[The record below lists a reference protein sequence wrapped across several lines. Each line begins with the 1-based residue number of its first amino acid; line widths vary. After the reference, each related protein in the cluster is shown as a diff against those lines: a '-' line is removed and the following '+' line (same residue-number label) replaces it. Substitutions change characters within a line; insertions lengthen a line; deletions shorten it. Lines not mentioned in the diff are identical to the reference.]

1 MRTPARRGTVVF
13 AVLVVITLGALAAA
27 TVLVS
32 ADASIAEAEVTVSR
46 AQSRAL
52 AWSGVQVV
60 MAELASQRDGLLDGR
75 APRVT
80 EEWELFTDE
89 AGRRWMVRLIDLGG
103 PGGVGVVPIVS
114 ESGKLDLNTATESML
129 ALLPGVGEALAKRI
143 VEARA
148 ERPLASVDE
157 LLSIDGFTPEMLYG
171 EDAGASEGPFAGEVG
186 GLPLAD
192 LVTVFSFDPNVQ
204 SGAGDDPLRHRGRK
218 RVNLNQTWSD
228 SLRSALVERFGEGV
242 AQGVEQIMKNGTEF
256 KSESDFVRVM
266 RFFQVPPSDWVEGL
280 DALCTSDDDY
290 LLGRVDLNSAPAEAL
305 ACVPGIDAT
314 MAEEIVATRERLDE
328 EARKSVA
335 WPAAEGIV
343 PEEAFQEAAPW
354 LTTRAMQWRV
364 RVEAGVAPAEAVVGR
379 GDAPPLGQ
387 RMVLEAVI
395 DVSSRRPRVA
405 YLRDV
410 TLLPLARRLYSGR
423 SEETEDEWPE
433 DEADLL
439 EDPEDTATASGLP
452 PLEWERWATNEPTR
466 MSRSSIASGGESTGS
481 EGAAGAEGFGYDG
494 ESGAES
500 SSGGAPGES
509 GVEAAPSA
517 GGDPRIGRWT
527 PRRARSR

>member
-32 ADASIAEAEVTVSR
+32 ADASIAEAEVTVTR

-60 MAELASQRDGLLDGR
+60 MAELASQREALLDGR
-75 APRVT
+75 LPRIT

-103 PGGVGVVPIVS
+103 PGGVPIVS
-114 ESGKLDLNTATESML
+114 ESGKLDLNTATEAML
-129 ALLPGVGEALAKRI
+129 ALLPGVGDSLAKRI

-148 ERPLASVDE
+148 ERPLTSVDE
-157 LLSIDGFTPEMLYG
+157 LLSIEGFTPEMVYG
-171 EDAGASEGPFAGEVG
+171 EEVG
-186 GLPLAD
+186 GAVDSPAVEGASLPLAD
-192 LVTVFSFDPNVQ
+192 VVTVYSFDPNVQ
-204 SGAGDDPLRHRGRK
+204 SGAGDDPQRHRGRK
-218 RVNLNQTWSD
+218 RVNLNQAWSD
-228 SLRSALVERFGEGV
+228 SLRSALVDRFGEGV

-256 KSESDFVRVM
+256 KTEADFVRVM
-266 RFFQVPPSDWVEGL
+266 RFFQVPPADWVEAL

-290 LLGRVDLNSAPAEAL
+290 LLGRVDLGTAPAEAL
-305 ACVPGIDAT
+305 ACVPGVDAAA
-314 MAEEIVATRERLDE
+314 AEAIVAARERLDE
-328 EARKSVA
+328 TLRKSVA

-343 PEEAFQEAAPW
+343 SEEQFQEAVPW

-364 RVEAGVAPAEAVVGR
+364 RLEAGVAPAESVVGV
-379 GDAPPLGQ
+379 GEAPALSQ

-395 DVSSRRPRVA
+395 DVSSQRPRVA

-410 TLLPLARRLYSGR
+410 TLLPLARRLYAGR
-423 SEETEDEWPE
+423 VAEVEE
-433 DEADLL
+433 EAWLPG
-439 EDPEDTATASGLP
+439 EGEAEEGAVDPAAASGLP

-466 MSRSSIASGGESTGS
+466 LSPSSASSVGAST
-481 EGAAGAEGFGYDG
+481 EPIGAAGVDGFGYDG
-494 ESGAES
+494 GRGAELP
-500 SSGGAPGES
+500 SGGEPGVS
-509 GVEAAPSA
+509 RVDAAPSA

>member
-27 TVLVS
+27 TVLIS
-32 ADASIAEAEVTVSR
+32 ADASIAEAEVTVTR

-60 MAELASQRDGLLDGR
+60 MSELASQRDALLDGR
-75 APRVT
+75 SPRVT

-89 AGRRWMVRLIDLGG
+89 AGRRWTVRLIGLGG
-103 PGGVGVVPIVS
+103 PGGVPIVS
-114 ESGKLDLNTATESML
+114 ESGKLDLNTATEAML
-129 ALLPGVGEALAKRI
+129 ALLPGVGEALAKGI
-143 VEARA
+143 VEARG

-157 LLSIDGFTPEMLYG
+157 LLTIDGFTPEMVYG
-171 EDAGASEGPFAGEVG
+171 EGAGAADGSFSGEVG
-186 GLPLAD
+186 ALPLAD
-192 LVTVFSFDPNVQ
+192 LVTVFAFDPNVQ

-228 SLRSALVERFGEGV
+228 SLRSALVDRFGEGV

-256 KSESDFVRVM
+256 RSESDFVRVM
-266 RFFQVPPSDWVEGL
+266 RFFQVPPADWAEAL

-290 LLGRVDLNSAPAEAL
+290 VLGRVDLNTAPAEAL

-314 MAEEIVATRERLDE
+314 MAEEIVAARERLDE
-328 EARKSVA
+328 SERKGVA

-343 PEEAFQEAAPW
+343 PEEQFQEAAPW

-364 RVEAGVAPAEAVVGR
+364 RLEAGIAPSESGVGP
-379 GDAPPLGQ
+379 GDAPTLGQ

-395 DVSSRRPRVA
+395 DVSSQRPRVA

-410 TLLPLARRLYSGR
+410 TLLPLARRLYAGR
-423 SEETEDEWPE
+423 AEVADDSWA
-433 DEADLL
+433 DEAEGEMAEGLD
-439 EDPEDTATASGLP
+439 DSAASSGLQ
-452 PLEWERWATNEPTR
+452 PLEWERWATHEPTR
-466 MSRSSIASGGESTGS
+466 MSPRSIGSGEGSGGEDGST
-481 EGAAGAEGFGYDG
+481 EVDGFGYDG
-494 ESGAES
+494 GNGAES
-500 SSGGAPGES
+500 LPGGDPGAS
-509 GVEAAPSA
+509 GVGAAPSA

-527 PRRARSR
+527 PRRARS

>member
-32 ADASIAEAEVTVSR
+32 ADASIAEAEVTVTR
-46 AQSRAL
+46 AQTRAL

-60 MAELASQRDGLLDGR
+60 MAELSSQRDALLDGR
-75 APRVT
+75 SPRIT

-89 AGRRWMVRLIDLGG
+89 AGRRWMVRLVDLGG
-103 PGGVGVVPIVS
+103 AGGLPIVS
-114 ESGKLDLNTATESML
+114 ESGKLDLNTATEAML
-129 ALLPGVGEALAKRI
+129 ALLPGVGESLAKRI

-171 EDAGASEGPFAGEVG
+171 EDAGASGEAFAGEVAS
-186 GLPLAD
+186 LPLAD
-192 LVTVFSFDPNVQ
+192 VVTVFSFDPNVQ

-218 RVNLNQTWSD
+218 RVNLNQAWSD
-228 SLRSALVERFGEGV
+228 SLRGALVERFGEGV
-242 AQGVEQIMKNGTEF
+242 AQAVEQIMKNGTEF

-266 RFFQVPPSDWVEGL
+266 RFFQVPPADWAEAL

-290 LLGRVDLNSAPAEAL
+290 LLGRVDLSTAPAEAL
-305 ACVPGIDAT
+305 ACVPGIDAA
-314 MAEEIVATRERLDE
+314 MAEEIVAARERLDE

-343 PEEAFQEAAPW
+343 PEAEFQEAVPW

-364 RVEAGVAPAEAVVGR
+364 RVGP
-379 GDAPPLGQ
+379 GDAPPLAQ

-395 DVSSRRPRVA
+395 DVSSQRPRVA

-410 TLLPLARRLYSGR
+410 TLLPLARRLYAGR
-423 SEETEDEWPE
+423 TEEAADEWPE

-439 EDPEDTATASGLP
+439 EDPENTATASGLP
-452 PLEWERWATNEPTR
+452 PLEWERWAKHEPTR

-481 EGAAGAEGFGYDG
+481 EGSAGDDGFGYDG

-500 SSGGAPGES
+500 SSGGDPGVS

>member
-32 ADASIAEAEVTVSR
+32 ADASIAEAEVTVTR
-46 AQSRAL
+46 AQTRAL

-60 MAELASQRDGLLDGR
+60 MAELSSQRDALLDGR
-75 APRVT
+75 SPRIT

-89 AGRRWMVRLIDLGG
+89 AGRRWMVRLVDLGV
-103 PGGVGVVPIVS
+103 PGGVPIVS
-114 ESGKLDLNTATESML
+114 ESGKLDLNTATEAML
-129 ALLPGVGEALAKRI
+129 ALLPGVGDALAKRI

-157 LLSIDGFTPEMLYG
+157 LLSVEGFTPEMVYG
-171 EDAGASEGPFAGEVG
+171 EDAGAAGGSLASEGAS
-186 GLPLAD
+186 LPLAD

-218 RVNLNQTWSD
+218 RVNLNQAWSD
-228 SLRSALVERFGEGV
+228 SLRGALVERFGEGV
-242 AQGVEQIMKNGTEF
+242 AQAVEQIMKNGTEF

-266 RFFQVPPSDWVEGL
+266 RFFQVPPADWAEAL

-290 LLGRVDLNSAPAEAL
+290 LLGRVDLNTAPAEAL
-305 ACVPGIDAT
+305 ACVPGIDAA
-314 MAEEIVATRERLDE
+314 MAEEIVAARERLDDS
-328 EARKSVA
+328 ARKSVA

-343 PEEAFQEAAPW
+343 PEAEFQEAVPW

-364 RVEAGVAPAEAVVGR
+364 RVEAGVAPAESVVGP
-379 GDAPPLGQ
+379 GDAPALVQ

-395 DVSSRRPRVA
+395 DVSSQRPRVA

-410 TLLPLARRLYSGR
+410 TLLPLARRLYAGR
-423 SEETEDEWPE
+423 TEEAADEWPE

-439 EDPEDTATASGLP
+439 EDPEETATASGLP

-466 MSRSSIASGGESTGS
+466 MSPSSIASGGESTGS
-481 EGAAGAEGFGYDG
+481 AGAARVDGFGYDG
-494 ESGAES
+494 ERGAES
-500 SSGGAPGES
+500 SSGGDPGVS